1 MLSMHTNEK
10 VQGMKYVTAVVA
22 LGFMVSLSTSL
33 AVSAKTRAQCEPSC
47 SSKLEACAIK
57 TANNGCGT
65 SQGCIDGGRDKCKQ
79 GGTGFEKPYN
89 TCIRKCM
96 AQPE

>member
-1 MLSMHTNEK
+1 MLGLHTDGK
-10 VQGMKYVTAVVA
+10 VQGMKYITAVVA
-22 LGFMVSLSTSL
+22 LGLMVSLSTGL
-33 AVSAKTRAQCEPSC
+33 AASAKTRAQCEPSC

-79 GGTGFEKPYN
+79 GGTGFEDAYN
-89 TCIRKCM
+89 ACIKTCM